1 MEFSD
6 ICNVNICCATW
17 NVNSKPLPDEY
28 DLTNW
33 LLRSDGPP
41 ADIYAISLQEIVD
54 LNVMNVVLNNAA
66 SDETSALWAQRLAN
80 VLNATGVEFKL
91 VIEKHL
97 IGLQCCIFSRVS
109 LLNNVADVRWSIV
122 YTGGYGVTG
131 NKGGIAVRFDVLDS
145 PICFVCAHFHANRE
159 NIDKR
164 NADFQTIVD
173 SASFPPNPNASGK
186 RPSVAPTKG
195 RDEVVRP
202 YSLSTR
208 EKNKN
213 IVLNILHHEHI
224 FWFGDLNYRIA
235 SELDDIEVFEIVQ
248 TGNWLSLRAK
258 DQLNIERDK
267 GNVFQN
273 FEEGP
278 LKFPPTYKYQP
289 GTDFY
294 EQRPDKKLRA
304 PAWCDRIL
312 WRSTN
317 KDAIKLLSYQASTLN
332 LSDHKPVYAWFE
344 CGVRKVVPTKAREV
358 YQDLLFAV
366 DKWINASTPKVVVEN
381 RIIDFGK
388 VAINVRSGS
397 FVCDY

>member
-1 MEFSD
+1 M
-6 ICNVNICCATW
+6 NAKT
-17 NVNSKPLPDEY
+17 LPEDY
-28 DLTNW
+28 NLSSW

-41 ADIYAISLQEIVD
+41 ADVYAISLQEIVD
-54 LNVMNVVLNNAA
+54 LNVMNVVINSAA
-66 SDETSALWAQRLAN
+66 SDETSAIWAQRLNN
-80 VLNATGVEFKL
+80 VFNSTGIEYKL
-91 VIEKHL
+91 VAEKHL

-109 LLNNVADVRWSIV
+109 LLNNLSDVRWSIV

-145 PICFVCAHFHANRE
+145 PICFICAHFHANRE
-159 NIDKR
+159 NIEKR
-164 NADFQTIVD
+164 NADFQTIID
-173 SASFPPNPNASGK
+173 SAAFPPNPVNTSAKRGSITLPSGRGASNDDDG
-186 RPSVAPTKG
+186 P
-195 RDEVVRP
+195 VRP
-202 YSLSTR
+202 YSIS
-208 EKNKN
+208 NKDRN
-213 IVLNILHHEHI
+213 KSITLNILYHEHI
-224 FWFGDLNYRIA
+224 FWLGDLNYRIA
-235 SELDDIEVFEIVQ
+235 SELEDIEVFEIVQ

-289 GTDFY
+289 GTDLY

-312 WRSTN
+312 WRSMN
-317 KDAIKLLSYQASTLN
+317 KDAVKLLSYQAATLN
-332 LSDHKPVYAWFE
+332 LSDHKPVYAWFD
-344 CGVRKVVPTKAREV
+344 CGVRKVVPAKAREV

-366 DKWINASTPKVVVEN
+366 DKWINASTPKVNVEN

-388 VAINVRSGS
+388 VTINVSECS
-397 FVCDY
+397 YTEVCFL